1 MSNTQT
7 KKEKEKIKSFSFIID
22 YNKNK
27 EIVKIYISD
36 KWGNEFTVSKKELTD
51 LSMMIHGLNLKI
63 YRDELKWEKKKKK
76 NKN

>member
-76 NKN
+76 NKK